1 MFVRVLFLLLLAANL
16 GAASWLVFAPS
27 TQANQAPV
35 SDPGVPKLVLLS
47 ERDHGDDATAELAAA
62 PESRADLRN
71 DECHSIGTFPT
82 QADVRAA
89 INVLTP
95 LTRRI
100 QFREAHATQARG
112 YWVYLPALQTREQ
125 ALGCCATAFFQR
137 RARLLRR
144 HRRRSAEHDF
154 TWPVPRPGQRRAAS
168 CRNRSA
174 RIHAADRSRAPRSCP
189 STGSTTRRD
198 RSASARLAQQARCR
212 RRSAARAGNRVF
224 LSVRR
229 HWTPI

>member
-27 TQANQAPV
+27 TQATQAPV

-47 ERDHGDDATAELAAA
+47 ERDHGDDATAELAAP

-125 ALGCCATAFFQR
+125 ALAAARQLSSKGVRDYYVVTAGDQQNTISLGLFRDQANAERR
-137 RARLLRR
+137 RAEIAALGFTPQSIARTEELPVYWLDYATDRAHPLDWRSKLGTGAAALR
-144 HRRRSAEHDF
+144 E
-154 TWPVPRPGQRRAAS
+154 
-168 CRNRSA
+168 
-174 RIHAADRSRAPRSCP
+174 
-189 STGSTTRRD
+189 
-198 RSASARLAQQARCR
+198 QAIEC
-212 RRSAARAGNRVF
+212 F
-224 LSVRR
+224 
-229 HWTPI
+229 